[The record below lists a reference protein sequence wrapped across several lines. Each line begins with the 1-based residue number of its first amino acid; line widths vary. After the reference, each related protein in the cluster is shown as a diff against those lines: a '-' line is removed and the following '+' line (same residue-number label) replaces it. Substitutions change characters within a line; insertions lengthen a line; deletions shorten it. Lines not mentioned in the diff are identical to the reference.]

1 MIELE
6 MAYGYSRVS
15 TDEQGKRGFSIEE
28 QNEEIE
34 KYCERRG
41 IKLKKIFIDE
51 GYSAGTVKR
60 KDFQNLLT
68 AISHKDNQV
77 KILIV
82 RDPSR
87 LIRDLT
93 MKRSINK
100 VFQKFDIKLIYL
112 SHNIDEET
120 PEGALQSDFIALM
133 DESELKRISP
143 RTIKGLKGSA
153 LMGNYPIGGKRVP
166 RGYKRVENTQLKKG
180 KRLTI
185 DEEDYKWVVFI
196 FNVLASNRMTVADL
210 VKYLK
215 KNNVFDI
222 HWNRDSLSDIVDNPI
237 YYGRLVTNWFD
248 SEDPNISE
256 EYKQYWYDKE
266 HHTIPIVSKELL
278 MQVQSAI
285 HYYKRKTKHNYLFSR
300 LVYCLD
306 SKEYL
311 VHEPAWKKKSN
322 GDRQLYKYYASA
334 QLKKRINEDKIANA
348 FAVEYSIN
356 KLSEI
361 NRQIHENLEKEI
373 SNKIRRRGFLEED
386 FDNGYLTEDD
396 YREQIREINIQI
408 IEVKK
413 KLNRIMD
420 NKESFSELSYE
431 KKRAIIL
438 SHIKRVDISFKNDTI
453 EFHYIDF
460 R

>member
-133 DESELKRISP
+133 DESELKRIFTTNNK
-143 RTIKGLKGSA
+143 RIKRKCSNGKLSHWSKKGSA
-153 LMGNYPIGGKRVP
+153 
-166 RGYKRVENTQLKKG
+166 
-180 KRLTI
+180 RL
-185 DEEDYKWVVFI
+185 
-196 FNVLASNRMTVADL
+196 
-210 VKYLK
+210 
-215 KNNVFDI
+215 
-222 HWNRDSLSDIVDNPI
+222 
-237 YYGRLVTNWFD
+237 
-248 SEDPNISE
+248 
-256 EYKQYWYDKE
+256 
-266 HHTIPIVSKELL
+266 
-278 MQVQSAI
+278 
-285 HYYKRKTKHNYLFSR
+285 
-300 LVYCLD
+300 
-306 SKEYL
+306 
-311 VHEPAWKKKSN
+311 
-322 GDRQLYKYYASA
+322 
-334 QLKKRINEDKIANA
+334 
-348 FAVEYSIN
+348 
-356 KLSEI
+356 
-361 NRQIHENLEKEI
+361 
-373 SNKIRRRGFLEED
+373 
-386 FDNGYLTEDD
+386 
-396 YREQIREINIQI
+396 
-408 IEVKK
+408 
-413 KLNRIMD
+413 
-420 NKESFSELSYE
+420 
-431 KKRAIIL
+431 
-438 SHIKRVDISFKNDTI
+438 
-453 EFHYIDF
+453 
-460 R
+460 